1 MIVIRRPMAN
11 PDDTPDVIYKVAKD
25 NKGITFNFET
35 TYQNIKVKR
44 QVVLDFDTY
53 KGKILQISL
62 QRTHQIELRISPM
75 YEMVSRYYTMSEN
88 NNEAYILAR
97 VSIAPDCKDV
107 VVFLQR
113 PTNYEC
119 PDAEK
124 NIEFNPQGYTK
135 AGIIKKYSPWYSERC
150 DCFKRK
156 YAMMMDIDIY
166 NSVTYLESQV
176 DALTRLVL
184 ELVKNGN
191 SDCMSILREADKH
204 SVLDIKNVEKIL
216 NEIKVD
222 KAHVRAK
229 QKEYYGKA

>member
-1 MIVIRRPMAN
+1 MIVIKRPMTS
-11 PDDTPDVIYKVAKD
+11 PKDTPEVIYSVSKD
-25 NKGITFNFET
+25 SKGITLGFET
-35 TYQNIKVKR
+35 TYQKIKVKR
-44 QVVLDFDTY
+44 QVVLDFNTY

-75 YEMVSRYYTMSEN
+75 YEMVSRYYTMSET

-97 VSIAPDCKDV
+97 VSIAPDCEDI

-113 PTNYEC
+113 PTDYEC

-150 DCFKRK
+150 EYFKRK
-156 YAMMMDIDIY
+156 YSMMMNVDIY

-184 ELVKNGN
+184 ELAKGN
-191 SDCMSILREADKH
+191 DVDCMSILRESDKH
-204 SVLDIKNVEKIL
+204 SVLDIKSVDKIL
-216 NEIKVD
+216 GEIKTD